1 MKQLAIATTEAGTLC
16 LFDPAAL
23 PDDIRANAYA
33 SNLDYLQAL
42 SRRGA
47 LHLVATGGEG
57 RFLLHVYVDE
67 PMPVDLAE
75 RAVERSMLAAFP
87 APSGRVVVAGA
98 EELSPDVATRLSRPP
113 APGPTIEIPPGMYA
127 VTLYRTAFEDDLR
140 TARLAEHVGS
150 AYAWVLRNLGWFVVP
165 VAASAV
171 LTILSF
177 FLFSLW
183 LEAVLPFLVFSRC
196 CSRWLPS
203 CRVCGVPAGR
213 SRCFRRT
220 ILRLSRYSGV
230 SISWESRPARLQML
244 VPIWEYGTSVR
255 INERQ

>member
-23 PDDIRANAYA
+23 PDDIRANSYA

-67 PMPVDLAE
+67 PMPVDLAAQ
-75 RAVERSMLAAFP
+75 AVERSMLAAFP

-127 VTLYRTAFEDDLR
+127 VTIYRTAFGDDLR
-140 TARLAEHVGS
+140 AARLAEHVPP

-165 VAASAV
+165 VATSAV
-171 LTILSF
+171 LTVLSF

-183 LEAVLPFLVFSRC
+183 LEAVLPFLVFFS
-196 CSRWLPS
+196 LLLAVVAQFP
-203 CRVCGVPAGR
+203 GV
-213 SRCFRRT
+213 RR
-220 ILRLSRYSGV
+220 
-230 SISWESRPARLQML
+230 ARRMQQML
-244 VPIWEYGTSVR
+244 SSNYPSIVVVLRR
-255 INERQ
+255 IDVLGESPDTATTARPYLGVWH

>member
-42 SRRGA
+42 ARRGA

-75 RAVERSMLAAFP
+75 QAVERSMLAAFP
-87 APSGRVVVAGA
+87 VPSGQVVVAGA

-113 APGPTIEIPPGMYA
+113 APGPVIEISPGMYA
-127 VTLYRTAFEDDLR
+127 VTLYRTAFGDDLR
-140 TARLAEHVGS
+140 TARLAEHVGP
-150 AYAWVLRNLGWFVVP
+150 AYAWVLRNLGWFIVP
-165 VAASAV
+165 VATSAV
-171 LTILSF
+171 LTVLSF

-183 LEAVLPFLVFSRC
+183 LDAILPFLVFFSLLLAVAAQ
-196 CSRWLPS
+196 LP
-203 CRVCGVPAGR
+203 GVRRA
-213 SRCFRRT
+213 RRT
-220 ILRLSRYSGV
+220 Q
-230 SISWESRPARLQML
+230 QML
-244 VPIWEYGTSVR
+244 SSNYPSIVAVLRRVDILGESPDTTTNARPYLRAWH
-255 INERQ
+255 